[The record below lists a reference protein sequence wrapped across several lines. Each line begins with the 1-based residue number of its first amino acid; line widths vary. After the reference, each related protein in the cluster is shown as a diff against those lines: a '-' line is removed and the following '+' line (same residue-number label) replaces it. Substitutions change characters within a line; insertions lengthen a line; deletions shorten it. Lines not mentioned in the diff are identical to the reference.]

1 MTRRCALLRVERSHR
16 EASVVR
22 GIAAGVL
29 IRKSKAQILVI
40 CDVDGHFES
49 FLCWNLEGGQLSTV
63 SAVDGNG
70 GTGNVRIC
78 AVIAK
83 SKDSDKLAVSFAQL
97 HVSDVGATGLRDIGI
112 REERAGNDY
121 AACFQV
127 GIDTPGR
134 GDWSSRER
142 CGRRRLRGATGLR
155 SVGGLAAPDKPR
167 AHPEDHGQHDE

>member
-1 MTRRCALLRVERSHR
+1 MV
-16 EASVVR
+16 
-22 GIAAGVL
+22 
-29 IRKSKAQILVI
+29 

-78 AVIAK
+78 AVIAEP
-83 SKDSDKLAVSFAQL
+83 KDSDKLAVSFAQL
-97 HVSDVGATGLRDIGI
+97 HVSDVGAAGLRDIGI

-127 GIDTPGR
+127 GIDARGC
-134 GDWSSRER
+134 GDWCSRKRGCR
-142 CGRRRLRGATGLR
+142 CRFRGGTGLR
-155 SVGGLAAPDKPR
+155 IVGGLAAPDKPR
-167 AHPEDHGQHDE
+167 AHTEDYGQHDE